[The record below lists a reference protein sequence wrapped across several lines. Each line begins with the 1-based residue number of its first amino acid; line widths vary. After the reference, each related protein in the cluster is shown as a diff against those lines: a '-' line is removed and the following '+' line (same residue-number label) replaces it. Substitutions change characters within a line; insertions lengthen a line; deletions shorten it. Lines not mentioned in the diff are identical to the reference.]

1 MDLLENIRESIR
13 AIKGNL
19 LRTILT
25 GLIISIGIMSL
36 VGILTAVDGIKH
48 SLDQT
53 FSSLGANSFDIRK
66 KSNSGGGRG
75 GNNQPRTDKVYPD
88 ITYEQALKYKELME
102 SKSQVSLSAN
112 VSGAT
117 VVKSATDKTNPN
129 INVIAGDEFYLKGQN
144 LNLERGR
151 SFSSYELELGTNVAI
166 IGKEISDKLFPKTD
180 PIGQYISFL
189 GRRFKIVGEL
199 EKRGSS
205 MGGSGGDR
213 MVMIPLETGR
223 QIPRPGNGTLTYNIK
238 TSISKPDELN
248 YVMGEATGIMR
259 HVRQDRLGQEES
271 FEIRRSDSLMQS
283 LNEISGYLKVGGF
296 VIGFITLLG
305 ASVGLMNIMMVSV
318 NERTREIGVRKAL
331 GATALQIRQQFLI
344 EAVVICILGGLLG
357 IFLGILMGNGIASL
371 IGEGGFIVPWIWV
384 FVGLSICVVVGVLSG
399 YYPAHRASR
408 LDPIEAL
415 RYE

>member
-1 MDLLENIRESIR
+1 MNLIENIREGLR
-13 AIKGNL
+13 AIHSNL

-53 FSSLGANSFDIRK
+53 FSSLGANSFDIEK
-66 KSNSGGGRG
+66 KGNGNRGNRGGRA
-75 GNNQPRTDKVYPD
+75 QKVYPD
-88 ITYEQALKYKELME
+88 ITYEQAQQYKDIL
-102 SKSQVSLSAN
+102 SDKARVSLSAY

-129 INVIAGDEFYLKGQN
+129 INIVAGDENYLQNQN
-144 LNLERGR
+144 LNLEQGRG
-151 SFSSYELELGTNVAI
+151 FSNYELEFGANVAI
-166 IGKEISDKLFPKTD
+166 IGSEIKKNLFAKTS
-180 PIGQYISFL
+180 PVGQYVTFL
-189 GRRFKIVGEL
+189 GRRFKIVGML
-199 EKRGSS
+199 EEKGSS
-205 MGGSGGDR
+205 MGGNAGDR
-213 MVMIPLETGR
+213 TIVIPLETGR
-223 QIPRPGNGTLTYNIK
+223 QIPRTDNSTLTYEIK
-238 TSISKPDELN
+238 TAIPKPEELD

-259 HVRQDRLGQEES
+259 SVRQDPLGQEES
-271 FEIRRSDSLMQS
+271 FEIQRSDSLLES
-283 LNEISGYLKVGGF
+283 LNEISGYLKLGGF

-331 GATALQIRQQFLI
+331 GATAFQIRQQFLI
-344 EAVVICILGGLLG
+344 ESIVICVLGGLVG
-357 IFLGILMGNGIASL
+357 VFLGILMGNGIAAL
-371 IGEGGFIVPWIWV
+371 IGDGGFIVPWLWV
-384 FVGLSICVVVGVLSG
+384 FVGLSICIIVGVLSG
-399 YYPAHRASR
+399 SYPAYRASK

>member
-1 MDLLENIRESIR
+1 MNLLENIRESIR
-13 AIKGNL
+13 AIKSNL

-66 KSNSGGGRG
+66 KSNNGR
-75 GNNQPRTDKVYPD
+75 GNNQSQSDKVYPD
-88 ITYEQALKYKELME
+88 ITYDQAVKYKQLME
-102 SKSQVSLSAN
+102 AKSQVSLSAN
-112 VSGAT
+112 ISGAT
-117 VVKSATDKTNPN
+117 VVKSASDKTNPN
-129 INVIAGDEFYLKGQN
+129 INIIAGDEYYIPNQN

-151 SFSSYELELGTNVAI
+151 SFSNYELELGSNVAI
-166 IGKEISDKLFPKTD
+166 IGKEISDKLFPKLD
-180 PIGQYISFL
+180 PVGQYVSFL
-189 GRRFKIVGEL
+189 GRRFKVVGEL

-213 MVMIPLETGR
+213 MILIPLETGR
-223 QIPRPGNGTLTYNIK
+223 QIPVAGTLTFNIK
-238 TSISKPDELN
+238 TSIAKPDELT
-248 YVMGEATGIMR
+248 YVMGEATGVMR
-259 HVRQDRLGQEES
+259 NVRGDRLGQEES
-271 FEIRRSDSLMQS
+271 FEIKRSDSLIQS

-331 GATALQIRQQFLI
+331 GATAQQIRLQFLI
-344 EAVVICILGGLLG
+344 EAVVICIIGGLVG
-357 IFLGILMGNGIASL
+357 IFLGILMGNGIASM

-384 FVGLSICVVVGVLSG
+384 MVGLTICVVVGVLSG
-399 YYPAHRASR
+399 YYPAHRASK
-408 LDPIEAL
+408 LDPIDAL

>member
-1 MDLLENIRESIR
+1 MDLFENIRESIR
-13 AIKGNL
+13 AIKSNL

-36 VGILTAVDGIKH
+36 VGILTAVDGMKN
-48 SLDQT
+48 SLNQT

-66 KSNSGGGRG
+66 KFNSGR
-75 GNNQPRTDKVYPD
+75 GNNGQGRSEKVYPD
-88 ITYEQALKYKELME
+88 ITYNQAIRYKELMGA
-102 SKSQVSLSAN
+102 KSQVSLSAN

-129 INVIAGDEFYLKGQN
+129 INVIAGDEFYLSGQN

-151 SFSSYELELGTNVAI
+151 AFSTHELELGTNVAI
-166 IGKEISDKLFPKTD
+166 IGKEISDKLFPKAD
-180 PIGQYISFL
+180 PINQYISFL
-189 GRRFKIVGEL
+189 GRRFKIIGEL

-213 MVMIPLETGR
+213 MILIPLETGR
-223 QIPRPGNGTLTYNIK
+223 QIPQAGNGTLTYNIK
-238 TSISKPDELN
+238 TSIFKPEELT
-248 YVMGEATGIMR
+248 YVMGEATGVMR
-259 HVRQDRLGQEES
+259 NVRQDKLGQDES
-271 FEIRRSDSLMQS
+271 FEIRRSDSLIQS

-331 GATALQIRQQFLI
+331 GATAKQIQQQFLI
-344 EAVVICILGGLLG
+344 EAVVICILGGLVG
-357 IFLGILMGNGIASL
+357 IFLGIVMGNGIASL

-384 FVGLSICVVVGVLSG
+384 FVGLAICVIVGVLSG
-399 YYPAHRASR
+399 YYPAHRASK
-408 LDPIEAL
+408 LDPIESL

>member
-1 MDLLENIRESIR
+1 MDLFENIRESIR
-13 AIKGNL
+13 AIKSNL

-36 VGILTAVDGIKH
+36 VGILTAVDGMKH
-48 SLDQT
+48 SLNQT

-66 KSNSGGGRG
+66 KFNSGS
-75 GNNQPRTDKVYPD
+75 GNNGQSRSEKVYPA
-88 ITYEQALKYKELME
+88 ITYVQAIKYKELMGA
-102 SKSQVSLSAN
+102 KSQVSLSAN

-129 INVIAGDEFYLKGQN
+129 INVIAGDEFYLEGQN

-151 SFSSYELELGTNVAI
+151 AFSSFELELGTNVAI
-166 IGKEISDKLFPKTD
+166 IGKEISSKLFPKTD
-180 PIGQYISFL
+180 PINQYITFL

-213 MVMIPLETGR
+213 MILIPLETGR
-223 QIPRPGNGTLTYNIK
+223 QIPQPGNGTLTYNIK
-238 TSISKPDELN
+238 TSISRPDELT
-248 YVMGEATGIMR
+248 YVMGEATGVMR
-259 HVRQDRLGQEES
+259 NVRQDRLGQEES
-271 FEIRRSDSLMQS
+271 FEIRRSDSLIQS

-296 VIGFITLLG
+296 IIGFITLLG

-331 GATALQIRQQFLI
+331 GATAKQIQQQFLI
-344 EAVVICILGGLLG
+344 EAIVICILGGIVG

-384 FVGLSICVVVGVLSG
+384 FVGLTICVVVGVLSG
-399 YYPAHRASR
+399 YYPAHRASK
-408 LDPIEAL
+408 LDPIDSL